1 MSIFYQRCNAS
12 FPKKIDISMPPEDLA
27 QLRSPPANS
36 KHAYRRAG
44 DGSGAVFVDDRSSFF
59 NSSTGPVM
67 QVMVEAYASAK
78 QQWKQE
84 CPCISQMIDTIP
96 MTISKHLQ
104 PNGNAREG
112 VVAFVAP
119 WKPLEISTLD
129 KVLQDFVD
137 VGLTNDFLRNHYHS
151 TFYHELAHI
160 FGSCIPCWDATKI
173 ERFKALR
180 EITKAKE
187 YIAIQ
192 IKAATFPSRYVDNM
206 FREYMR
212 REISNMFPTIEQKH
226 KEFWELYNSDPDKYP
241 QVAENED
248 YKKRLGEAMDEES
261 VAIFDRSTF
270 SGRLNDMKELI
281 PLKIRNSP
289 RDIANYL
296 IGSILNITSDQD
308 DHTLIY
314 LRQFL
319 CNNNGAKS
327 FIASTLK
334 HLLDKAGP
342 VTPFGIIKYASL
354 QDYIDGEIEELFGDL
369 ENLTTDTAT
378 RIYYPLSDG
387 WPIMFNPD
395 LPPSLRE
402 DDVVRMLNE
411 GTWLPALQ
419 VARNNMKRFYERILS
434 FDSLEEYMFE
444 PLAEIFDNIF
454 KNTPFDK
461 SKICSFFD
469 NIYTCDNL
477 QPELRLQFDLQ
488 FKETKG
494 TIWNGPTEWDILAR
508 PQSGS
513 NSMGCCAEEKTWE
526 RWLFGPPDYGYFKI
540 GELVLCESCPGK
552 CSFMWRPPQL
562 FDREAKPYRRNI
574 LSNSFISSIIFGCTL
589 SKKVKGGSGP
599 NNLLFEDSS
608 DYGYNQDIINKLQ
621 DQLTNEVFQAMKASL
636 TAVNAY
642 LTVGVEC
649 DELKGKKADYGEL

>member
-27 QLRSPPANS
+27 ELRSPPANS

-67 QVMVEAYASAK
+67 QVMVEAYELAK

-96 MTISKHLQ
+96 MTISKHLH
-104 PNGNAREG
+104 PNGNRREG

-119 WKPLEISTLD
+119 WIPLEISTLD
-129 KVLQDFVD
+129 KTLQDFVD
-137 VGLTNDFLRNHYHS
+137 VGLPNDFLRQYYHS

-160 FGSCIPCWDATKI
+160 FGTCIPCWDASKVEVYT
-173 ERFKALR
+173 AVT
-180 EITKAKE
+180 EITRARE
-187 YIAIQ
+187 YIAMQ
-192 IKAATFPSRYVDNM
+192 IKAATFPSRYVDNL
-206 FREYMR
+206 FQEHMR
-212 REISNMFPTIEQKH
+212 RELSNMFPTIEQKH

-241 QVAENED
+241 QVAENEE
-248 YKKRLGEAMDEES
+248 YKKRLGEVMPEES
-261 VAIFDRSTF
+261 VAKFDRSTF
-270 SGRLNDMKELI
+270 SGRIDAMERI
-281 PLKIRNSP
+281 VPPKIRNSP
-289 RDIANYL
+289 RDMANYL
-296 IGSILNITSDQD
+296 IKSILNITSDRD

-327 FIASTLK
+327 FITSTLK
-334 HLLDKAGP
+334 HLLDNAGP
-342 VTPFGIIKYASL
+342 VTQFGIINYATL
-354 QDYIDGEIEELFGDL
+354 QDYIEGETNNLFEKL
-369 ENLTTDTAT
+369 ENLTTDSAT
-378 RIYYPLSDG
+378 KIYYSISDG

-395 LPPSLRE
+395 LPPHLQE
-402 DDVVRMLNE
+402 DDVVRMLND
-411 GTWLPALQ
+411 GTWLPALE
-419 VARNNMKRFYERILS
+419 VAKNNAKSFYERILS

-508 PQSGS
+508 PQSGA
-513 NSMGCCAEEKTWE
+513 NSMGCCVEEKTWE

-552 CSFMWRPPQL
+552 CSFMWRPPQV
-562 FDREAKPYRRNI
+562 FDSQRKAYYSNI
-574 LSNSFISSIIFGCTL
+574 LTNDFISSILFGCTL
-589 SKKVKGGSGP
+589 SPKGRGESGS
-599 NNLLFEDSS
+599 NNLVFEDKS
-608 DYGYNQDIINKLQ
+608 DYGWNENIIKKLQ
-621 DQLTNEVFQAMKASL
+621 DQLTNEVFEAMKASL
-636 TAVNAY
+636 TSVNAY